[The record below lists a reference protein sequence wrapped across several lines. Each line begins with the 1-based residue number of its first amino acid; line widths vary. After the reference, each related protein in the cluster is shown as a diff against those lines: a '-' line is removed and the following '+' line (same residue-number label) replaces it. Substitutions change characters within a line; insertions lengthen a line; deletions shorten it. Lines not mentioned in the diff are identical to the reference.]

1 MGHSVHHK
9 VFRPVQALDAEIINL
24 LEAVETLNSAK
35 SGEFAYKVGRQA
47 LALLQVVTR
56 LRTVLAEHPA

>member
-9 VFRPVQALDAEIINL
+9 VFKSVQALDAEIINL
-24 LEAVETLNSAK
+24 LGAVETLNSAE
-35 SGEFAYKVGRQA
+35 SGVFADKVGREA
-47 LALLQVVTR
+47 FALLQLVTR